1 MLKLSM
7 LMGALI
13 LAGLVQ
19 GAQDAQDVLRGGVAA
34 AAEQVIVEQVNSRA
48 NMAGLKGCCRFPV
61 DPTAVYFLFSTF
73 RQLLPVAA
81 DVLGCG

>member
-1 MLKLSM
+1 MRKLSK
-7 LMGALI
+7 ALI
-13 LAGLVQ
+13 LVGLIQV
-19 GAQDAQDVLRGGVAA
+19 ALDAQDVFKGGAAA

-81 DVLGCG
+81 EVLGCG